1 MILLPEDPPLRKFTV
16 TLMNGERLEF
26 EAHLARPN
34 PTGALDVIRL
44 VGGDPWLFTLVA
56 PGAWL
61 MVSIEP
67 PTREQTLVIAQ
78 NNEDFQQRTA
88 ALALQTQPE
97 HKSDKGQLVH

>member
-16 TLMNGERLEF
+16 TLMNGEQLEF

-34 PTGALDVIRL
+34 PTGALDVVRL

-61 MVSIEP
+61 LVSIEP

-78 NNEDFQQRTA
+78 NNEEYQTRAA

-97 HKSDKGQLVH
+97 KKSNKRPAVH